1 MNMAFMYN
9 DNNKEIDD
17 VVKKIINYCL
27 ENKEIIINENKN
39 KKIKDIKIITKIT
52 SKSKYELFL
61 IFSND
66 IDEINELLIMNKNL
80 ENVLIFTNNL
90 KTEYILKCI
99 EITSDICYLNNDLNI
114 ILNKIIKGLNKKIIK
129 K

>member
-1 MNMAFMYN
+1 MNMAFIYN
-9 DNNKEIDD
+9 DNNKEIDG

-27 ENKEIIINENKN
+27 ENKKIIINENKN

-52 SKSKYELFL
+52 SKSKYEVFL

-114 ILNKIIKGLNKKIIK
+114 ILNKIIKVLNKKIN
-129 K
+129 